1 MPDASFDEQACLQQI
16 AQGDEAA
23 AHELLQ
29 QFRPFVLRLVRSHLP
44 RRVSEE
50 DLAQMIF
57 IKVFQN
63 LDKYSGNVPLAH
75 WVSRIAVNTCLN
87 ELRAEKRRPEWR
99 LSDFDEN
106 TSAAIEQG
114 ARTEADLGSPA
125 DARLAKDVLYQL
137 LAQLAPEDRLLI
149 TLLHLDERSVQEIH
163 QLTGWSRSAIKVRA
177 FRARAKMKKMLSNN
191 PKLAPIFTS

>member
-1 MPDASFDEQACLQQI
+1 
-16 AQGDEAA
+16 
-23 AHELLQ
+23 
-29 QFRPFVLRLVRSHLP
+29 
-44 RRVSEE
+44 
-50 DLAQMIF
+50 
-57 IKVFQN
+57 
-63 LDKYSGNVPLAH
+63 
-75 WVSRIAVNTCLN
+75 
-87 ELRAEKRRPEWR
+87 LRAEKRRPEWR

>member
-1 MPDASFDEQACLQQI
+1 
-16 AQGDEAA
+16 
-23 AHELLQ
+23 
-29 QFRPFVLRLVRSHLP
+29 
-44 RRVSEE
+44 
-50 DLAQMIF
+50 MIF

-63 LDKYSGNVPLAH
+63 LDKYSGKVPLAH

-125 DARLAKDVLYQL
+125 DARLAKDILYQL

-149 TLLHLDERSVQEIH
+149 TLLHLEERSVQEIH